1 MSDDKIFSLL
11 DADDIKEL
19 RNHGKKMTK
28 TTTSSEATIV
38 SFPGDRP
45 LPAGGESITITPDEK
60 ILRQEVGRHIMDSV
74 LPGERIGLASRI
86 HLVPFAD
93 IKLDTERSDLVKG
106 LIPRVG
112 LTVLWGAPKCGKTFW
127 IFDCMMHVALGWKY
141 RGKRV
146 HQGVVV
152 YCAFEGQQGIKKRKE
167 AFVQQHLENYGE
179 TVPFFLMPVTMDL
192 VKDGPAL
199 IAAIEKTLG
208 DLAPVAVVLD
218 TLNRSLRGSESSDED
233 MSAYVAASDRIRE
246 TFSCAIVVVHHC
258 GLDATRPR
266 GHTALAGALDSQL
279 ACKRDGSD
287 NVVVKVELMK
297 DGEEGEVIASKLET
311 VIVGKN
317 QDGDDITSC
326 VIVPIDDF
334 DEPTDAKKPRKLSDR
349 DSLSL
354 AALDEV
360 TLAEGKHA
368 PPSMQLPTAVRVV
381 PVEAWRAE
389 VLVRGIIDRESKN
402 PRVDFNRIKTK
413 LTGRG
418 LIGERDGLVWKV
430 SQP

>member
-1 MSDDKIFSLL
+1 VNKKIFTLL
-11 DADDIKEL
+11 TDAEKEELRAQTNVLRLAPSPSSVPSEPDYLDYVSQVLRDAD
-19 RNHGKKMTK
+19 RN
-28 TTTSSEATIV
+28 
-38 SFPGDRP
+38 
-45 LPAGGESITITPDEK
+45 
-60 ILRQEVGRHIMDSV
+60 
-74 LPGERIGLASRI
+74 ASRI

-167 AFVQQHLENYGE
+167 AFVQRHLENYGE

-199 IAAIEKTLG
+199 IAAIQKTLG
-208 DLAPVAVVLD
+208 EAVPVAVVLD

-233 MSAYVAASDRIRE
+233 MSAYVTASDRIRE

-279 ACKRDGSD
+279 SCKRDSSG
-287 NVVVKVELMK
+287 NIVVTVELMK
-297 DGEEGEVIASKLET
+297 DGEEGEVIGSKLET
-311 VIVGKN
+311 VKVGVNKDN
-317 QDGDDITSC
+317 DDITSC
-326 VIVPIDDF
+326 IIVSIDDF
-334 DEPTDAKKPRKLSDR
+334 DEPTDAKKPRRLSDR
-349 DSLSL
+349 DNLSL

-360 TLAEGKHA
+360 TLARGKSA
-368 PPSMQLPTAVRVV
+368 PPSMQLPASVRAV
-381 PVEAWRAE
+381 PVDAWRAE
-389 VLVRGIIDRESKN
+389 VLARGIIDRESKN

-413 LTGRG
+413 LAGRG
-418 LIGERDGLVWKV
+418 LIGEFDDLVWKV
-430 SQP
+430 S